1 MGRVPIMVGNR
12 VRDVLGPSFCVFGL
26 IEIIFDLFE
35 EIWEKNENY
44 QTLGSKIPPNLAA
57 VNIPIRS

>member
-1 MGRVPIMVGNR
+1 MGRDPIMVGNR

-44 QTLGSKIPPNLAA
+44 QT
-57 VNIPIRS
+57 